1 MPFIQDNS
9 VQPLNPKERRA
20 ANAAKK
26 AGGFFQRLGE
36 DLNKR
41 KQNVMSDAKEFSQG
55 KISSQEYRVRGA
67 GQVAGGFTDVV
78 GNVVGTAAK
87 AGFKALPQQ
96 RQEALKSD
104 AATIAQS
111 KFGQAIGKTASS
123 VASKYGQFRES
134 NPRLAKDIEAVGN
147 IASAVPIGFGTK
159 QVGSQSLKTAQYVG
173 EETGTGVRRM
183 LTGSLENNVGKAVG
197 MTGRMGLADTEKAI
211 PRAVNAFRTI
221 AKNAKNTMV
230 KDIDGIE
237 KVFEPTKATFGE
249 TLQALKQT
257 KDGLYNQWTKM
268 AKEAG
273 EQGVSFGAQDF
284 QKAIES
290 LRKSTANSTTA
301 WRNKAETLIGDMTRN
316 YADETP
322 NGVVFREVDP
332 SDIQKFIENI
342 NVDINP
348 MSDKAGSE
356 VSSLLSRTLR
366 EMMDKKIESTGPG
379 YQALRNQ
386 YSDLKSVENG
396 LINQFKKSARGV
408 GNGFPQ
414 WVEGFGTLD
423 AIVGMV
429 TQGPQAAIR
438 GVGLNIL
445 AKTMRSL
452 RDPENAL
459 KRSFKEILRETNPMN
474 KPAVIKGLES
484 LKGKGGLN
492 LNDVSGG
499 KKGYSSSLLQE
510 ARKGE
515 VLYHG
520 TNADIKGGL
529 RLGKDGSPI
538 WLSKSQSGGER
549 YGKNLIKVS
558 PENAKLLDETSL
570 AGLKESRK
578 ILEESGAT
586 SFKDA
591 KFQTAL
597 KNAGYDGLRL
607 SNGND
612 VAIFNPDS
620 LLYNK
625 AQGGAESQSTLLQ
638 EAPSLNKDIRTLTI
652 KTADGKTEYVAQI
665 GDTVR
670 NRVGKSTG
678 GFKSQKTSPNF
689 KNQGEADKWIKENT
703 KGLGEK
709 SESPLI
715 QEARKYKSAEEFV
728 KAQGEPSYH
737 GTSAKF
743 DKFDPKKRGS
753 AQGFDEPGVSFTTD
767 KESAARYD
775 LRFPRKPRYSWTD
788 ADKEAAKNANV
799 VEAYFDKRNPLTFD
813 ELNNL
818 YADGKIKT
826 APKSEVNGAGFVRPE
841 QFIDNNRQAIKE
853 ASDITGKKVFKVT
866 AEGQTNYMV
875 TDESLIKTKS
885 QLTDLYNKAQEKRID
900 TSLTEQPKPDVT
912 PKKES
917 GYAKS
922 LEEKAVEKKMA
933 SEFQDL
939 AEYTPAV
946 RKEQAQMTT
955 KLINEDIEKVNSI
968 LDGKAELPS
977 GMRGSSLALAV
988 EQHAIVNN
996 DVKLLQ
1002 KLAKS
1007 KIATGISEAGSEL
1020 SMLAG
1025 RNANSPVRI
1034 IRNIIKAR
1042 KENIVKRL
1050 KGKKISEARKVTKE
1064 SIKKAIK
1071 KEAPTKETWSNFI
1084 KEIKC

>member
-9 VQPLNPKERRA
+9 VQPLNPQERKA
-20 ANAAKK
+20 ATAAKK

-55 KISSQEYRVRGA
+55 KISSQEYRARGA

-104 AATIAQS
+104 AAAIVQS

-159 QVGSQSLKTAQYVG
+159 QVGSQALKTAQYVG

-257 KDGLYNQWTKM
+257 KDSLYNQWTNM

-459 KRSFKEILRETNPMN
+459 KRSFKEILRETNPME
-474 KPAVIKGLES
+474 KPGTIKALES

-499 KKGYSSSLLQE
+499 KSGYADDLLQE
-510 ARKGE
+510 AGKGE

-520 TNADIKGGL
+520 TDADIKGGL

-625 AQGGAESQSTLLQ
+625 AQGGAESHLLQ
-638 EAPSLNKDIRTLTI
+638 EA
-652 KTADGKTEYVAQI
+652 G
-665 GDTVR
+665 
-670 NRVGKSTG
+670 
-678 GFKSQKTSPNF
+678 
-689 KNQGEADKWIKENT
+689 
-703 KGLGEK
+703 
-709 SESPLI
+709 
-715 QEARKYKSAEEFV
+715 KYKSEEEFV

-885 QLTDLYNKAQEKRID
+885 QLTDLYNKAQGGVKNSKFIKSIGDYAKENVGKVKVNGKIPQRILDEMADFTTYAAEHVKKGKELVLDEIRARKIAEKLRINPD
-900 TSLTEQPKPDVT
+900 ISNIELAKKFGKILEKNNWQPK
-912 PKKES
+912 
-917 GYAKS
+917 
-922 LEEKAVEKKMA
+922 
-933 SEFQDL
+933 
-939 AEYTPAV
+939 
-946 RKEQAQMTT
+946 
-955 KLINEDIEKVNSI
+955 
-968 LDGKAELPS
+968 
-977 GMRGSSLALAV
+977 
-988 EQHAIVNN
+988 
-996 DVKLLQ
+996 
-1002 KLAKS
+1002 
-1007 KIATGISEAGSEL
+1007 
-1020 SMLAG
+1020 
-1025 RNANSPVRI
+1025 
-1034 IRNIIKAR
+1034 
-1042 KENIVKRL
+1042 
-1050 KGKKISEARKVTKE
+1050 
-1064 SIKKAIK
+1064 
-1071 KEAPTKETWSNFI
+1071 
-1084 KEIKC
+1084 

>member
-9 VQPLNPKERRA
+9 VQPLNPQERKA
-20 ANAAKK
+20 ATAAKK

-55 KISSQEYRVRGA
+55 KISSQEYRARGA

-104 AATIAQS
+104 AAAIAQS
-111 KFGQAIGKTASS
+111 KLGQAIGKTASS

-159 QVGSQSLKTAQYVG
+159 QVGSQALKTAQYVG

-257 KDGLYNQWTKM
+257 KDSLYNQWTNM

-459 KRSFKEILRETNPMN
+459 KRSFKEILRETNPME
-474 KPAVIKGLES
+474 KPGTIKALES

-499 KKGYSSSLLQE
+499 KSGYADDLLQE
-510 ARKGE
+510 AG
-515 VLYHG
+515 
-520 TNADIKGGL
+520 
-529 RLGKDGSPI
+529 
-538 WLSKSQSGGER
+538 
-549 YGKNLIKVS
+549 
-558 PENAKLLDETSL
+558 
-570 AGLKESRK
+570 
-578 ILEESGAT
+578 
-586 SFKDA
+586 
-591 KFQTAL
+591 
-597 KNAGYDGLRL
+597 
-607 SNGND
+607 
-612 VAIFNPDS
+612 
-620 LLYNK
+620 
-625 AQGGAESQSTLLQ
+625 
-638 EAPSLNKDIRTLTI
+638 
-652 KTADGKTEYVAQI
+652 
-665 GDTVR
+665 
-670 NRVGKSTG
+670 
-678 GFKSQKTSPNF
+678 
-689 KNQGEADKWIKENT
+689 
-703 KGLGEK
+703 
-709 SESPLI
+709 
-715 QEARKYKSAEEFV
+715 KYKSEEEFV

-885 QLTDLYNKAQEKRID
+885 QLTDLYNKAQGGVKNSKFIKSIGDYAKENVGKVKVNGKIPQRILDEMADFTTYAAEHVKKGKELVLDEIRARKIAEKLRINPD
-900 TSLTEQPKPDVT
+900 ISNIELAKKFGKILEKNNWQPK
-912 PKKES
+912 
-917 GYAKS
+917 
-922 LEEKAVEKKMA
+922 
-933 SEFQDL
+933 
-939 AEYTPAV
+939 
-946 RKEQAQMTT
+946 
-955 KLINEDIEKVNSI
+955 
-968 LDGKAELPS
+968 
-977 GMRGSSLALAV
+977 
-988 EQHAIVNN
+988 
-996 DVKLLQ
+996 
-1002 KLAKS
+1002 
-1007 KIATGISEAGSEL
+1007 
-1020 SMLAG
+1020 
-1025 RNANSPVRI
+1025 
-1034 IRNIIKAR
+1034 
-1042 KENIVKRL
+1042 
-1050 KGKKISEARKVTKE
+1050 
-1064 SIKKAIK
+1064 
-1071 KEAPTKETWSNFI
+1071 
-1084 KEIKC
+1084 

>member
-55 KISSQEYRVRGA
+55 KISQQEYRVRGA

-104 AATIAQS
+104 AAAIAQS
-111 KFGQAIGKTASS
+111 KLGQAIGKTASS

-134 NPRLAKDIEAVGN
+134 NPRLAKDIEAAGN

-159 QVGSQSLKTAQYVG
+159 QVGSQALKTAQYVG

-197 MTGRMGLADTEKAI
+197 MTGRIGLADTEKAI

-257 KDGLYNQWTKM
+257 KDGLYNQWTNM

-273 EQGVSFGAQDF
+273 EQGVSFGVQDF

-499 KKGYSSSLLQE
+499 KSGYADDLLQE
-510 ARKGE
+510 AG
-515 VLYHG
+515 
-520 TNADIKGGL
+520 
-529 RLGKDGSPI
+529 
-538 WLSKSQSGGER
+538 
-549 YGKNLIKVS
+549 
-558 PENAKLLDETSL
+558 
-570 AGLKESRK
+570 
-578 ILEESGAT
+578 
-586 SFKDA
+586 
-591 KFQTAL
+591 
-597 KNAGYDGLRL
+597 
-607 SNGND
+607 
-612 VAIFNPDS
+612 
-620 LLYNK
+620 
-625 AQGGAESQSTLLQ
+625 
-638 EAPSLNKDIRTLTI
+638 
-652 KTADGKTEYVAQI
+652 
-665 GDTVR
+665 
-670 NRVGKSTG
+670 
-678 GFKSQKTSPNF
+678 
-689 KNQGEADKWIKENT
+689 
-703 KGLGEK
+703 
-709 SESPLI
+709 
-715 QEARKYKSAEEFV
+715 KYKSAEEFV
-728 KAQGEPSYH
+728 KAQGTPVFRGAE
-737 GTSAKF
+737 TSELRRTNGDLGNAYYLTE
-743 DKFDPKKRGS
+743 DKNL
-753 AQGFDEPGVSFTTD
+753 AGV
-767 KESAARYD
+767 
-775 LRFPRKPRYSWTD
+775 
-788 ADKEAAKNANV
+788 
-799 VEAYFDKRNPLTFD
+799 
-813 ELNNL
+813 
-818 YADGKIKT
+818 YA
-826 APKSEVNGAGFVRPE
+826 
-841 QFIDNNRQAIKE
+841 
-853 ASDITGKKVFKVT
+853 GKKNTVHEYRISQDAKIADQSIIPYGVNR
-866 AEGQTNYMV
+866 AEWAKENGYDGISYEQGKYAETERFNKSRNIVIY
-875 TDESLIKTKS
+875 DDKALEKIKTKS
-885 QLTDLYNKAQEKRID
+885 QLTDLYNKAQGGVKNSKFIKSIGDYAKENVGKVKINGKIPKRILD
-900 TSLTEQPKPDVT
+900 EMADFTTYAAEHVKKGKELVLDEIRARKIAEKLRINPDISNIELAKKFGKILEKNNWQPK
-912 PKKES
+912 
-917 GYAKS
+917 
-922 LEEKAVEKKMA
+922 
-933 SEFQDL
+933 
-939 AEYTPAV
+939 
-946 RKEQAQMTT
+946 
-955 KLINEDIEKVNSI
+955 
-968 LDGKAELPS
+968 
-977 GMRGSSLALAV
+977 
-988 EQHAIVNN
+988 
-996 DVKLLQ
+996 
-1002 KLAKS
+1002 
-1007 KIATGISEAGSEL
+1007 
-1020 SMLAG
+1020 
-1025 RNANSPVRI
+1025 
-1034 IRNIIKAR
+1034 
-1042 KENIVKRL
+1042 
-1050 KGKKISEARKVTKE
+1050 
-1064 SIKKAIK
+1064 
-1071 KEAPTKETWSNFI
+1071 
-1084 KEIKC
+1084 

>member
-9 VQPLNPKERRA
+9 VQPLNPQERKA
-20 ANAAKK
+20 ATAAKK

-55 KISSQEYRVRGA
+55 KISSQEYRARGA

-104 AATIAQS
+104 AAAIVQS

-159 QVGSQSLKTAQYVG
+159 QVGSQALKTAQYVG

-257 KDGLYNQWTKM
+257 KDSLYNQWTNM

-459 KRSFKEILRETNPMN
+459 KRSFKEILRETNPME
-474 KPAVIKGLES
+474 KPGTIKALES

-499 KKGYSSSLLQE
+499 KSGYADDLLQE
-510 ARKGE
+510 AGKGE

-520 TNADIKGGL
+520 TDADIKGGL

-625 AQGGAESQSTLLQ
+625 AQGGAESHLLQ
-638 EAPSLNKDIRTLTI
+638 EA
-652 KTADGKTEYVAQI
+652 G
-665 GDTVR
+665 
-670 NRVGKSTG
+670 
-678 GFKSQKTSPNF
+678 
-689 KNQGEADKWIKENT
+689 
-703 KGLGEK
+703 
-709 SESPLI
+709 
-715 QEARKYKSAEEFV
+715 KYKSAEEFV
-728 KAQGEPSYH
+728 KAQALPESRFEYH
-737 GTSAKF
+737 LST
-743 DKFDPKKRGS
+743 
-753 AQGFDEPGVSFTTD
+753 
-767 KESAARYD
+767 
-775 LRFPRKPRYSWTD
+775 
-788 ADKEAAKNANV
+788 
-799 VEAYFDKRNPLTFD
+799 
-813 ELNNL
+813 
-818 YADGKIKT
+818 DGKLPEGKT
-826 APKSEVNGAGFVRPE
+826 FGDLPKSNEAGVRGGSGDEVFSSKNPAIWHSQLGYEGLGKTPDNVYLVEVKNPQTTKMQVEGGIPKSLQTSNLPSDVRIVKNLGKVDGSFDAGLFE
-841 QFIDNNRQAIKE
+841 F
-853 ASDITGKKVFKVT
+853 KKDK
-866 AEGQTNYMV
+866 A
-875 TDESLIKTKS
+875 
-885 QLTDLYNKAQEKRID
+885 LTDLYNKAHGGVKNSKFIKSIGDYAKENVGKVKVNGKIPQRILDEMADFTTYAAEHVKKGKELVLDEIRARKIAEKLRINPD
-900 TSLTEQPKPDVT
+900 ISNIELAKKFGKILEKNNWQPK
-912 PKKES
+912 
-917 GYAKS
+917 
-922 LEEKAVEKKMA
+922 
-933 SEFQDL
+933 
-939 AEYTPAV
+939 
-946 RKEQAQMTT
+946 
-955 KLINEDIEKVNSI
+955 
-968 LDGKAELPS
+968 
-977 GMRGSSLALAV
+977 
-988 EQHAIVNN
+988 
-996 DVKLLQ
+996 
-1002 KLAKS
+1002 
-1007 KIATGISEAGSEL
+1007 
-1020 SMLAG
+1020 
-1025 RNANSPVRI
+1025 
-1034 IRNIIKAR
+1034 
-1042 KENIVKRL
+1042 
-1050 KGKKISEARKVTKE
+1050 
-1064 SIKKAIK
+1064 
-1071 KEAPTKETWSNFI
+1071 
-1084 KEIKC
+1084 